1 MTRLPRSLTPLSL
14 TAVSLMT
21 LTACAATGQA
31 ATSSTVLATAPL
43 ATADGHSAGRADLV
57 ASGDQILLHLTASG
71 LPAGAHGAHL
81 HTTGRCEAP
90 GFTTAGGHLNPA
102 GHQHGTENPAG
113 PHLGDLPNLIV
124 KNDGTGELTV
134 PVSVARADFDARVF
148 DTDGTAIVIHAGPDD
163 YKTDPSGNSGGRIAC
178 GVFVRP

>member
-1 MTRLPRSLTPLSL
+1 MIRLIRSLTPLSL

-21 LTACAATGQA
+21 LTACATTGRATP
-31 ATSSTVLATAPL
+31 STVLAAAPL
-43 ATADGHSAGRADLV
+43 AMADGRPAGRAELV
-57 ASGDQILLHLTASG
+57 ASGDEIRLHLTAAG

-90 GFTTAGGHLNPA
+90 GFTTAGGHLKPA
-102 GHQHGTENPAG
+102 GHQHGTDNPAG

-124 KNDGTGELTV
+124 KDDGTGELTV
-134 PVSVARADFDARVF
+134 PVSVARADFEARVF
-148 DTDGTAIVIHAGPDD
+148 DADGTAIVIHAGPDD

-178 GVFVRP
+178 GVFTHP

>member
-1 MTRLPRSLTPLSL
+1 VT
-14 TAVSLMT
+14 
-21 LTACAATGQA
+21 
-31 ATSSTVLATAPL
+31 
-43 ATADGHSAGRADLV
+43 
-57 ASGDQILLHLTASG
+57 SGDHILLHLTASG

-81 HTTGRCEAP
+81 HTTGRCDAP
-90 GFTTAGGHLNPA
+90 ASHRWRSSQSGRASARHRKPRR
-102 GHQHGTENPAG
+102 

-124 KNDGTGELTV
+124 KDDGTGELTV

-178 GVFVRP
+178 GVFARP